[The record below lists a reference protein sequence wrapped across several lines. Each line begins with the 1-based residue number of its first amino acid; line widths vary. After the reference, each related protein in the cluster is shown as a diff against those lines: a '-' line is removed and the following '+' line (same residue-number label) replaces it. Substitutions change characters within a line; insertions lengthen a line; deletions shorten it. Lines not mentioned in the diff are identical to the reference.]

1 MPQLFPVLFL
11 HQQFWQPVTFYALHP
26 LQVHVANTG
35 TLSFL
40 SGTFLW
46 QLNTN
51 VLIIDEL

>member
-11 HQQFWQPVTFYALHP
+11 HQQFWQPVTFYALHS